1 MPVDQ
6 LNKPG
11 CHPINTSQVQNY
23 RDLLMQVNIGSND
36 RRTSM
41 SNYPEVFP
49 PAMQA
54 NLERTSGQVF
64 CTIGK
69 DTYASEAR
77 IIEDSR
83 QIITN
88 AHVFGE
94 KGQPLPDKL
103 PNCTFAT
110 KANPNRKI
118 PLDLRE
124 GFYHLGTHDPHR
136 NRANDFAL
144 VRLKD
149 SVGDVE
155 IPKMGSAPVPGEK
168 VYLVTH
174 EAEGAVLPVDP
185 NQLVAQDCTA
195 FTSRSGSASGLG
207 FFTTD
212 CSSLEGD
219 SAGTFYVV
227 REGETLAVGFLELT
241 GFSSNNGKSYDIANP
256 DPTKRSF
263 SLGLTYDEKLLSE
276 SRALAK
282 RASDVAN
289 RNSDRKVNS
298 VPPKG

>member
-1 MPVDQ
+1 
-6 LNKPG
+6 
-11 CHPINTSQVQNY
+11 
-23 RDLLMQVNIGSND
+23 
-36 RRTSM
+36 
-41 SNYPEVFP
+41 
-49 PAMQA
+49 MQA

-64 CTIGK
+64 CTVGK
-69 DTYASEAR
+69 YTYVSEAR

-83 QIITN
+83 QIVMN

-103 PNCTFAT
+103 PSCTFAT

-118 PLDLRE
+118 PLDLRD
-124 GFYHLGTHDPHR
+124 GFYHLGTRDPHR

-155 IPKMGSAPVPGEK
+155 IPKMGSAPVIGET

-174 EAEGAVLPVDP
+174 EADGAVRPVDP
-185 NQLVAQDCTA
+185 HQLVAQDCTA
-195 FTSRSGSASGLG
+195 FSSRPGSAAGLG

-227 REGETLAVGFLELT
+227 REGETLAVGFLEMSGLP
-241 GFSSNNGKSYDIANP
+241 SNNGKPYDIVNS
-256 DPTKRSF
+256 DPTRRSF

-282 RASDVAN
+282 RANEMAN
-289 RNSDRKVNS
+289 RNSDRKSNS
-298 VPPKG
+298 VSPKG